1 MSESKAKRLLTS
13 SVVALSLAAP
23 MASALTPVT
32 SVLAED
38 ADATTKSTT
47 VDKLQEATEARDIA
61 HKDYVDATVDYKL
74 AKDVKESTESAK
86 EKADQALKDAEK
98 VTSDAEKIVVD
109 STKAIVDAQK
119 VVVDQTEV
127 IEKAENRI
135 ENIKNVKELA
145 TQKLEEAKAEKAD
158 ADKKIADANKVI
170 DAQKAIIETAKKAIE
185 VATASKNEP
194 TEDIKQFKKLLAAAQ
209 EDLKN
214 AIDASEKDKADGNVK
229 TFETAIKQAQAK
241 IDEADKII
249 EDAKKSISDSNKE
262 IDVQNKIVTD
272 QTKISN
278 TQANMISDQEKAIR
292 DNTDLIAEQ
301 NAKISD
307 AKSKISNAE
316 QIIKT
321 STEAKEKAESTIE
334 TNASVIASAKEAV
347 STTTKLANDANEVF
361 ESAKTRMEK
370 AEKTLQVS
378 QAAVDALRAESV
390 KDQVGGLTET
400 PKDNSETTETPTV
413 EEVKSGHVEFV
424 TESGSHVDTI
434 SFDIKKL
441 EELAKAGQE
450 MGVANTT
457 VKSILDSEVEK
468 YQGMVG
474 KSDSVIT
481 LTPGAYNVVEV
492 SSTFE
497 NGEYVIKAVVK
508 EVSKSDEETPKSDET
523 TTTTETPKS
532 DEPTTTEE
540 PKVDDTTKEEPKSDA
555 DVTTEVPTTTSGS
568 TTTTSGST
576 TTTSGSTTTTSGST
590 TTTSGSTTTTSGS
603 TTTTQQAE
611 QPKGQTSADGILTNI
626 LFTKATNGRVHIS
639 GTIDKTKLPECQKI
653 EGEYAKVVVTK
664 ADGTEIGNFTVGDD
678 YKFSGEL
685 SETPKDGDKLIVKYG
700 GKVYEVV
707 YTLDVDN
714 TTKSTTQ
721 SANGGSGSTTTG
733 SGSSTTNAKSSL
745 LPSTGQQNLIGMTI
759 AGLGMIMA
767 GAVALFMKFRKKST
781 EE

>member
-370 AEKTLQVS
+370 AEKTLHVS

-424 TESGSHVDTI
+424 TEFGSHVDTI

-555 DVTTEVPTTTSGS
+555 DVTTEVPTKDDE
-568 TTTTSGST
+568 TTTTVEEPT
-576 TTTSGSTTTTSGST
+576 TTVDSN
-590 TTTSGSTTTTSGS
+590 TSGSTTTTSGS

-626 LFTKATNGRVHIS
+626 VFSKSSSGKVAIS
-639 GTIDKTKLPECQKI
+639 GKIDKNKLESDQKL
-653 EGEYAKVVVTK
+653 EGEFATLKVSNSE
-664 ADGTEIGNFTVGDD
+664 GTEIGKYSIAND
-678 YKFSGEL
+678 YTFVGEL
-685 SETPKDGDKLIVKYG
+685 SSEPKEGDKLIINYG
-700 GKVYEVV
+700 GKTYEIE
-707 YTLDVDN
+707 YTLDS
-714 TTKSTTQ
+714 TKDLSGTQQ
-721 SANGGSGSTTTG
+721 SASNTTTG
-733 SGSSTTNAKSSL
+733 SSADTKTNVKASM
-745 LPSTGQQNLIGMTI
+745 LPSTGQRNPLGMTI
-759 AGLGMIMA
+759 AGLSLMIA
-767 GAVALFMKFRKKST
+767 GVVALFMKFRKKESA
-781 EE
+781 E

>member
-1 MSESKAKRLLTS
+1 MSESKTKRLVTTS
-13 SVVALSLAAP
+13 AI
-23 MASALTPVT
+23 ALTMAGPLLSAAVPVST
-32 SVLAED
+32 VLAED

-119 VVVDQTEV
+119 VVVEQTEV

-145 TQKLEEAKAEKAD
+145 TEKLEEAKAEKKVAD
-158 ADKKIADANKVI
+158 TKIVNANKVI
-170 DAQKAIIETAKKAIE
+170 AAQKQIIETANKAIE
-185 VATASKNEP
+185 VAEASKTEP
-194 TEDIKQFKKLLAAAQ
+194 TADIKQFQKLLVAAQ
-209 EDLKN
+209 EDL
-214 AIDASEKDKADGNVK
+214 ATATDAVAKDKADGNVK

-241 IDEADKII
+241 IDAANKIV
-249 EDAKKSISDSNKE
+249 EDSNKAIADANSE
-262 IDVQNKIVTD
+262 IKVQEKIVTD

-334 TNASVIASAKEAV
+334 TNASVIVSAKETV
-347 STTTKLANDANEVF
+347 STTTKLANEANEVF

-390 KDQVGGLTET
+390 KDQVGGSIET
-400 PKDNSETTETPTV
+400 PKDNSEITETPIV
-413 EEVKSGHVEFV
+413 EVKSGHVEFV

-474 KSDSVIT
+474 KSDSVIR

-497 NGEYVIKAVVK
+497 NGKYVIKAVVK

-523 TTTTETPKS
+523 
-532 DEPTTTEE
+532 
-540 PKVDDTTKEEPKSDA
+540 
-555 DVTTEVPTTTSGS
+555 
-568 TTTTSGST
+568 
-576 TTTSGSTTTTSGST
+576 
-590 TTTSGSTTTTSGS
+590 TTTTSGS

-626 LFTKATNGRVHIS
+626 VFSKSSSGKVAIS
-639 GTIDKTKLPECQKI
+639 GKIDKTKLESDQKL
-653 EGEYAKVVVTK
+653 EGEFATLRVSN
-664 ADGTEIGNFTVGDD
+664 AEGTEIGKYSIAND
-678 YKFSGEL
+678 YTFVGEL
-685 SETPKDGDKLIVKYG
+685 SSEPKEGDKLIINYG
-700 GKVYEVV
+700 GKTYEIK
-707 YTLDVDN
+707 YTLDS
-714 TTKSTTQ
+714 TKDLSGTQ
-721 SANGGSGSTTTG
+721 QSVSNTTTG
-733 SGSSTTNAKSSL
+733 SSANTKTNAKSSL

-759 AGLGMIMA
+759 AGISLMIA
-767 GAVALFMKFRKKST
+767 GAVALFMKFRKKGSS
-781 EE
+781 E

>member
-1 MSESKAKRLLTS
+1 MSESKTKRLVTTS
-13 SVVALSLAAP
+13 AI
-23 MASALTPVT
+23 ALTMAGPLLSAAVPVST
-32 SVLAED
+32 VLAED
-38 ADATTKSTT
+38 AVATTKSTT

-119 VVVDQTEV
+119 VVVEQTEV

-145 TQKLEEAKAEKAD
+145 TEKLEEAKAEKKVAD
-158 ADKKIADANKVI
+158 TKIVNANKVI
-170 DAQKAIIETAKKAIE
+170 AAQKQIIETANKAIE
-185 VATASKNEP
+185 VAEASKTEP
-194 TEDIKQFKKLLAAAQ
+194 TADIKQFQKLLTAAQ
-209 EDLKN
+209 EDL
-214 AIDASEKDKADGNVK
+214 ATATDAVAKDKADGNVK

-241 IDEADKII
+241 IDAANKIV
-249 EDAKKSISDSNKE
+249 EDSNKAIADANSE
-262 IDVQNKIVTD
+262 IKVQEKIVTD

-390 KDQVGGLTET
+390 KDQVGGSTET
-400 PKDNSETTETPTV
+400 PKDNSETTETPMV
-413 EEVKSGHVEFV
+413 NEVKSGHVEFV

-508 EVSKSDEETPKSDET
+508 EVSKSDEETPKSD
-523 TTTTETPKS
+523 
-532 DEPTTTEE
+532 
-540 PKVDDTTKEEPKSDA
+540 
-555 DVTTEVPTTTSGS
+555 GS

-590 TTTSGSTTTTSGS
+590 TTTSGSTTTTNGSTTTTNGSTTTTNGSTTTTNGS

-626 LFTKATNGRVHIS
+626 VFSKSSSGKVAIS
-639 GTIDKTKLPECQKI
+639 GKIDKTKLESDQKL
-653 EGEYAKVVVTK
+653 EGEFATLRVSN
-664 ADGTEIGNFTVGDD
+664 AEGTEIGKYSIAND
-678 YKFSGEL
+678 YTFVGEL
-685 SETPKDGDKLIVKYG
+685 SSEPKEGDKLIINYG
-700 GKVYEVV
+700 GKTYEIK
-707 YTLDVDN
+707 YTLDS
-714 TTKSTTQ
+714 TKDLSGTQ
-721 SANGGSGSTTTG
+721 QSVSNTTTG
-733 SGSSTTNAKSSL
+733 SSANTKTNVKASL
-745 LPSTGQQNLIGMTI
+745 LPSTGQRNLLGMTI
-759 AGLGMIMA
+759 AGLSLIIA
-767 GAVALFMKFRKKST
+767 GVVALFMKFRKKGSA
-781 EE
+781 E

>member
-1 MSESKAKRLLTS
+1 MSESKTKRLVTTSAIALT
-13 SVVALSLAAP
+13 
-23 MASALTPVT
+23 MASSLLSAAVPVST
-32 SVLAED
+32 VLAED

-98 VTSDAEKIVVD
+98 VTFDAEKIVVD

-119 VVVDQTEV
+119 VVVEQTEV

-145 TQKLEEAKAEKAD
+145 TEKLEEAKAEKKVAD
-158 ADKKIADANKVI
+158 TKIVNANKVI
-170 DAQKAIIETAKKAIE
+170 TAQKQIIETANKAIE
-185 VATASKNEP
+185 VAEASKTEP
-194 TEDIKQFKKLLAAAQ
+194 TADIKQFQKLLVAAQ
-209 EDLKN
+209 EDL
-214 AIDASEKDKADGNVK
+214 ATATDAVAKDKADGNVK

-241 IDEADKII
+241 IDAANKIV
-249 EDAKKSISDSNKE
+249 EDSNKAIADANSE

-390 KDQVGGLTET
+390 KDQVGGSIET
-400 PKDNSETTETPTV
+400 PKDNSEITETPIV
-413 EEVKSGHVEFV
+413 EVKSGHVEFV

-474 KSDSVIT
+474 KSDSVIR

-497 NGEYVIKAVVK
+497 NGKYVIKAVVK

-523 TTTTETPKS
+523 
-532 DEPTTTEE
+532 
-540 PKVDDTTKEEPKSDA
+540 
-555 DVTTEVPTTTSGS
+555 
-568 TTTTSGST
+568 
-576 TTTSGSTTTTSGST
+576 
-590 TTTSGSTTTTSGS
+590 TTTTSGS

-626 LFTKATNGRVHIS
+626 VFSKSSSGKVAIS
-639 GTIDKTKLPECQKI
+639 GKIDKTKLESDQKL
-653 EGEYAKVVVTK
+653 EGEFATLRVSN
-664 ADGTEIGNFTVGDD
+664 AEGTEIGKYSIAND
-678 YKFSGEL
+678 YTFVGEL
-685 SETPKDGDKLIVKYG
+685 SSEPKEGDKLIINYG
-700 GKVYEVV
+700 GKTYEIK
-707 YTLDVDN
+707 YTLDS
-714 TTKSTTQ
+714 TKDLSGTQ
-721 SANGGSGSTTTG
+721 QSVSNTTTG
-733 SGSSTTNAKSSL
+733 SSANTKTNAKSSL

-759 AGLGMIMA
+759 AGISLMIA
-767 GAVALFMKFRKKST
+767 GAVALFMKFRKKGSS
-781 EE
+781 E

>member
-1 MSESKAKRLLTS
+1 MSESKTKRLVTTSAIALT
-13 SVVALSLAAP
+13 
-23 MASALTPVT
+23 MASSLLSAAVPVST
-32 SVLAED
+32 VLAED

-98 VTSDAEKIVVD
+98 VTFDAEKIVVD

-119 VVVDQTEV
+119 VVVEQTEV

-145 TQKLEEAKAEKAD
+145 TEKLEEAKAEKKVAD
-158 ADKKIADANKVI
+158 TKIVNANKVI
-170 DAQKAIIETAKKAIE
+170 AAQKQIIETANKAIE
-185 VATASKNEP
+185 VAEASKTEP
-194 TEDIKQFKKLLAAAQ
+194 TADIKQFQKLLVAAQ
-209 EDLKN
+209 EDL
-214 AIDASEKDKADGNVK
+214 ATATDAVAKDKADGNVK

-241 IDEADKII
+241 IDAANKIV
-249 EDAKKSISDSNKE
+249 EDSNKAIADANSE

-334 TNASVIASAKEAV
+334 TNASVIVSAKETV
-347 STTTKLANDANEVF
+347 STTTKLANEANEVF

-390 KDQVGGLTET
+390 KDQVGGSIET
-400 PKDNSETTETPTV
+400 PKDNSEITETPIV
-413 EEVKSGHVEFV
+413 EVKSGHVEFV

-474 KSDSVIT
+474 KSDSVIR

-497 NGEYVIKAVVK
+497 NGKYVIKAVVK

-523 TTTTETPKS
+523 
-532 DEPTTTEE
+532 
-540 PKVDDTTKEEPKSDA
+540 
-555 DVTTEVPTTTSGS
+555 
-568 TTTTSGST
+568 T

-626 LFTKATNGRVHIS
+626 VFSKSSSGKVAIS
-639 GTIDKTKLPECQKI
+639 GKIDKTKLESDQKL
-653 EGEYAKVVVTK
+653 EGEFATLRVSN
-664 ADGTEIGNFTVGDD
+664 AEGTEIGKYSIAND
-678 YKFSGEL
+678 YTFVGEL
-685 SETPKDGDKLIVKYG
+685 SSEPKEGDKLIINYG
-700 GKVYEVV
+700 GKTYEIK
-707 YTLDVDN
+707 YTLDS
-714 TTKSTTQ
+714 TKDLSGTQ
-721 SANGGSGSTTTG
+721 QSVSNTTTG
-733 SGSSTTNAKSSL
+733 SSANTKTNAKSSL

-759 AGLGMIMA
+759 AGISLMIA
-767 GAVALFMKFRKKST
+767 GAVALFMKFRKKGSS
-781 EE
+781 E

>member
-1 MSESKAKRLLTS
+1 MSESKTKRLVTTSAIALT
-13 SVVALSLAAP
+13 
-23 MASALTPVT
+23 MASSLLSAAVPVST
-32 SVLAED
+32 VLAED

-98 VTSDAEKIVVD
+98 VTFDAEKIVVD

-119 VVVDQTEV
+119 VVVEQTEV

-145 TQKLEEAKAEKAD
+145 TEKLEEAKAEKKVAD
-158 ADKKIADANKVI
+158 TKIVNANKVI
-170 DAQKAIIETAKKAIE
+170 TAQKQIIETANKAIE
-185 VATASKNEP
+185 VAEASKTEP
-194 TEDIKQFKKLLAAAQ
+194 TADIKQFQKLLVAAQ
-209 EDLKN
+209 EDL
-214 AIDASEKDKADGNVK
+214 ATATDAVAKDKADGNVK

-241 IDEADKII
+241 IDAANKIV
-249 EDAKKSISDSNKE
+249 EDSNKAIADANSE

-390 KDQVGGLTET
+390 KDQVGGSIET
-400 PKDNSETTETPTV
+400 PKDNSEITETPIV
-413 EEVKSGHVEFV
+413 EVKSGHVEFV

-474 KSDSVIT
+474 KSDSVIR

-497 NGEYVIKAVVK
+497 NGKYVIKAVVK

-523 TTTTETPKS
+523 T
-532 DEPTTTEE
+532 PTTNGST
-540 PKVDDTTKEEPKSDA
+540 
-555 DVTTEVPTTTSGS
+555 PTTNGSTPTTNGSTPTTNGS

-590 TTTSGSTTTTSGS
+590 TTTSGSTTTTNGSTTTTSGS

-626 LFTKATNGRVHIS
+626 VFSKSSSGKVAIS
-639 GTIDKTKLPECQKI
+639 GKIDKTKLESDQKL
-653 EGEYAKVVVTK
+653 EGEFATLRVSN
-664 ADGTEIGNFTVGDD
+664 AEGTEIGKYSIAND
-678 YKFSGEL
+678 YTFVGEL
-685 SETPKDGDKLIVKYG
+685 SSEPKEGDKLIINYG
-700 GKVYEVV
+700 GKTYEIK
-707 YTLDVDN
+707 YTLDS
-714 TTKSTTQ
+714 TKDLSGTQ
-721 SANGGSGSTTTG
+721 QSVSNTTTG
-733 SGSSTTNAKSSL
+733 SSANTKTNAKSSL

-759 AGLGMIMA
+759 AGISLMIA
-767 GAVALFMKFRKKST
+767 GAVALFMKFRKKGSS
-781 EE
+781 E

>member
-1 MSESKAKRLLTS
+1 MSESKTKRLVTTSAIALT
-13 SVVALSLAAP
+13 
-23 MASALTPVT
+23 MASSLLSAAVPVST
-32 SVLAED
+32 VLAED

-98 VTSDAEKIVVD
+98 VTFDAEKIVVD

-119 VVVDQTEV
+119 VVVEQTEV

-145 TQKLEEAKAEKAD
+145 TEKLEEAKAEKKVAD
-158 ADKKIADANKVI
+158 TKIVNANKVI
-170 DAQKAIIETAKKAIE
+170 AAQKQIIETANKAIE
-185 VATASKNEP
+185 VAEASKTEP
-194 TEDIKQFKKLLAAAQ
+194 TADIKQFQKLLVAAQ
-209 EDLKN
+209 EDL
-214 AIDASEKDKADGNVK
+214 ATATDAVAKDKADGNVK

-241 IDEADKII
+241 IDAANKIV
-249 EDAKKSISDSNKE
+249 EDSNKAIADANSE

-334 TNASVIASAKEAV
+334 TNASVIVSAKETV

-390 KDQVGGLTET
+390 KDQVGGSIET
-400 PKDNSETTETPTV
+400 PKDNSEITETPIV
-413 EEVKSGHVEFV
+413 EVKSGHVEFV

-474 KSDSVIT
+474 KSDSVIR

-497 NGEYVIKAVVK
+497 NGKYVIKAVVK
-508 EVSKSDEETPKSDET
+508 EVSKSDEETPKSDKT
-523 TTTTETPKS
+523 T
-532 DEPTTTEE
+532 PTTNGST
-540 PKVDDTTKEEPKSDA
+540 
-555 DVTTEVPTTTSGS
+555 PTTN
-568 TTTTSGST
+568 
-576 TTTSGSTTTTSGST
+576 
-590 TTTSGSTTTTSGS
+590 GSTTTTSGS

-626 LFTKATNGRVHIS
+626 VFSKSSSGKVAIS
-639 GTIDKTKLPECQKI
+639 GKIDKTKLESDQKL
-653 EGEYAKVVVTK
+653 EGEFATLRVSN
-664 ADGTEIGNFTVGDD
+664 AEGTEIGKYSIAND
-678 YKFSGEL
+678 YTFVGEL
-685 SETPKDGDKLIVKYG
+685 SSEPKEGDKLIINYG
-700 GKVYEVV
+700 GKTYEIK
-707 YTLDVDN
+707 YTLDS
-714 TTKSTTQ
+714 TKDLSGTQ
-721 SANGGSGSTTTG
+721 QSVSNTTTG
-733 SGSSTTNAKSSL
+733 SSANTKTNAKSSL

-759 AGLGMIMA
+759 AGISLMIA
-767 GAVALFMKFRKKST
+767 GAVALFMKFRKKGSS
-781 EE
+781 E

>member
-1 MSESKAKRLLTS
+1 MSESKTKRLVTTSAIALT
-13 SVVALSLAAP
+13 
-23 MASALTPVT
+23 MASSLLSAAVPVST
-32 SVLAED
+32 VLAED

-98 VTSDAEKIVVD
+98 VTFDAEKIVVD

-119 VVVDQTEV
+119 VVVEQTEV

-145 TQKLEEAKAEKAD
+145 TEKLEEAKAEKKVAD
-158 ADKKIADANKVI
+158 TKIVNANKVI
-170 DAQKAIIETAKKAIE
+170 TAQKQIIETANKAIE
-185 VATASKNEP
+185 VAEASKTEP
-194 TEDIKQFKKLLAAAQ
+194 TADIKQFQKLLVAAQ
-209 EDLKN
+209 EDL
-214 AIDASEKDKADGNVK
+214 ATATDAVAKDKADGNVK

-241 IDEADKII
+241 IDAANKIV
-249 EDAKKSISDSNKE
+249 EDSNKAIADANSE

-334 TNASVIASAKEAV
+334 TNASVIVSAKETV
-347 STTTKLANDANEVF
+347 STTTKLANEANEVF

-390 KDQVGGLTET
+390 KDQVGGSIET
-400 PKDNSETTETPTV
+400 PKDNSEITETPIV
-413 EEVKSGHVEFV
+413 EVKSGHVEFV

-474 KSDSVIT
+474 KSDSVIR

-497 NGEYVIKAVVK
+497 NGKYVIKAVVK

-523 TTTTETPKS
+523 
-532 DEPTTTEE
+532 
-540 PKVDDTTKEEPKSDA
+540 
-555 DVTTEVPTTTSGS
+555 
-568 TTTTSGST
+568 
-576 TTTSGSTTTTSGST
+576 
-590 TTTSGSTTTTSGS
+590 TTTTSGS

-626 LFTKATNGRVHIS
+626 VFSKSSSGKVAIS
-639 GTIDKTKLPECQKI
+639 GKIDKTKLESDQKL
-653 EGEYAKVVVTK
+653 EGEFATLRVSN
-664 ADGTEIGNFTVGDD
+664 AEGTEIGKYSIAND
-678 YKFSGEL
+678 YTFVGEL
-685 SETPKDGDKLIVKYG
+685 SSEPKEGDKLIINYG
-700 GKVYEVV
+700 GKTYEIK
-707 YTLDVDN
+707 YTLDS
-714 TTKSTTQ
+714 TKDLSGTQ
-721 SANGGSGSTTTG
+721 QSVSNTTTG
-733 SGSSTTNAKSSL
+733 SSANTKTNAKSSL

-759 AGLGMIMA
+759 AGISLMIA
-767 GAVALFMKFRKKST
+767 GAVALFMKFRKKGSS
-781 EE
+781 E

>member
-1 MSESKAKRLLTS
+1 MSESKTKRLVATSAIALT
-13 SVVALSLAAP
+13 
-23 MASALTPVT
+23 MASPLLSAAVPVST
-32 SVLAED
+32 VLAED
-38 ADATTKSTT
+38 AVATTKSTT

-119 VVVDQTEV
+119 VVVEQTEV

-135 ENIKNVKELA
+135 ENIENVNELA
-145 TQKLEEAKAEKAD
+145 TKKLEIAKKEKAD
-158 ADKKIADANKVI
+158 ADKKISDANKVI
-170 DAQKAIIETAKKAIE
+170 EAQKAIIETAKKAIE

-214 AIDASEKDKADGNVK
+214 AIDESEKDKADGNVK

-307 AKSKISNAE
+307 AQSKISNAE

-334 TNASVIASAKEAV
+334 TNASVIASAKETV
-347 STTTKLANDANEVF
+347 STTTKLANEANEVF

-390 KDQVGGLTET
+390 KDQVGGSIET
-400 PKDNSETTETPTV
+400 PKDNSEITETPIV
-413 EEVKSGHVEFV
+413 EVKSGHVEFV

-508 EVSKSDEETPKSDET
+508 EVSRSDET
-523 TTTTETPKS
+523 TTTVE
-532 DEPTTTEE
+532 EPTTT
-540 PKVDDTTKEEPKSDA
+540 VD
-555 DVTTEVPTTTSGS
+555 GN
-568 TTTTSGST
+568 
-576 TTTSGSTTTTSGST
+576 TSGST

-626 LFTKATNGRVHIS
+626 LFTKATNERIHIS
-639 GTIDKTKLPECQKI
+639 GTIDKAKLSDGQKI

-685 SETPKDGDKLIVKYG
+685 SEAPKDGDKLIVKYG
-700 GKVYEVV
+700 GKIYEVV

-721 SANGGSGSTTTG
+721 SANDSYSSGSTTTG
-733 SGSSTTNAKSSL
+733 SGSTTKNINAKSSL

-759 AGLGMIMA
+759 AGLGMIVA

>member
-1 MSESKAKRLLTS
+1 MSESKTKRLVTTSAIALT
-13 SVVALSLAAP
+13 
-23 MASALTPVT
+23 MASSLLSAAVPVST
-32 SVLAED
+32 VLAED

-98 VTSDAEKIVVD
+98 VTFDAEKIVVD

-119 VVVDQTEV
+119 VVVEQTEV

-145 TQKLEEAKAEKAD
+145 TEKLEEAKAEKKVAD
-158 ADKKIADANKVI
+158 TKIVNANKVI
-170 DAQKAIIETAKKAIE
+170 TAQKQIIETANKAIE
-185 VATASKNEP
+185 VAEASKTEP
-194 TEDIKQFKKLLAAAQ
+194 TADIKQFQKLLVAAQ
-209 EDLKN
+209 EDL
-214 AIDASEKDKADGNVK
+214 ATATDAVAKDKADGNVK

-241 IDEADKII
+241 IDAANKIV
-249 EDAKKSISDSNKE
+249 EDSNKAIADANSE

-390 KDQVGGLTET
+390 KDQVGGSIET
-400 PKDNSETTETPTV
+400 PKDNSEITETPIV
-413 EEVKSGHVEFV
+413 EVKSGHVEFV

-474 KSDSVIT
+474 KSDSVIR

-497 NGEYVIKAVVK
+497 NGKYVIKAVVK

-523 TTTTETPKS
+523 
-532 DEPTTTEE
+532 
-540 PKVDDTTKEEPKSDA
+540 
-555 DVTTEVPTTTSGS
+555 
-568 TTTTSGST
+568 T

-626 LFTKATNGRVHIS
+626 VFSKSSSGKVAIS
-639 GTIDKTKLPECQKI
+639 GKIDKTKLESDQKL
-653 EGEYAKVVVTK
+653 EGEFATLRVSN
-664 ADGTEIGNFTVGDD
+664 AEGTEIGKYSIAND
-678 YKFSGEL
+678 YTFVGEL
-685 SETPKDGDKLIVKYG
+685 SSEPKEGDKLIINYG
-700 GKVYEVV
+700 GKTYEIK
-707 YTLDVDN
+707 YTLDS
-714 TTKSTTQ
+714 TKDLSGTQ
-721 SANGGSGSTTTG
+721 QSVSNTTTG
-733 SGSSTTNAKSSL
+733 SSANTKTNAKSSL

-759 AGLGMIMA
+759 AGISLMIA
-767 GAVALFMKFRKKST
+767 GAVALFMKFRKKGSS
-781 EE
+781 E

>member
-1 MSESKAKRLLTS
+1 MSESKTKRLVTTSAIALT
-13 SVVALSLAAP
+13 
-23 MASALTPVT
+23 MASSLLSAAVPVST
-32 SVLAED
+32 VLAED

-98 VTSDAEKIVVD
+98 VTFDAEKIVVD

-119 VVVDQTEV
+119 VVVEQTEV

-145 TQKLEEAKAEKAD
+145 TEKLEEAKAEKKVAD
-158 ADKKIADANKVI
+158 TKIVNANKVI
-170 DAQKAIIETAKKAIE
+170 TAQKQIIETANKAIE
-185 VATASKNEP
+185 VAEASKTEP
-194 TEDIKQFKKLLAAAQ
+194 TADIKQFQKLLVAAQ
-209 EDLKN
+209 EDL
-214 AIDASEKDKADGNVK
+214 ATATDAVAKDKADGNVK

-241 IDEADKII
+241 IDAANKIV
-249 EDAKKSISDSNKE
+249 EDSNKAIADANSE

-334 TNASVIASAKEAV
+334 TNASVIVSAKETV
-347 STTTKLANDANEVF
+347 STTTKLANEANEVF

-390 KDQVGGLTET
+390 KDQVGGSIET
-400 PKDNSETTETPTV
+400 PKDNSEITETPIV
-413 EEVKSGHVEFV
+413 EVKSGHVEFV

-508 EVSKSDEETPKSDET
+508 EVSKSDEETPKSDKT
-523 TTTTETPKS
+523 T
-532 DEPTTTEE
+532 PTTNGST
-540 PKVDDTTKEEPKSDA
+540 
-555 DVTTEVPTTTSGS
+555 PTTN
-568 TTTTSGST
+568 
-576 TTTSGSTTTTSGST
+576 
-590 TTTSGSTTTTSGS
+590 GSTTTTSGS

-626 LFTKATNGRVHIS
+626 VFSKSSSGKVAIS
-639 GTIDKTKLPECQKI
+639 GKIDKTKLESDQKL
-653 EGEYAKVVVTK
+653 EGEFATLRVSN
-664 ADGTEIGNFTVGDD
+664 AEGTEIGKYSIAND
-678 YKFSGEL
+678 YTFVGEL
-685 SETPKDGDKLIVKYG
+685 SSEPKEGDKLIINYG
-700 GKVYEVV
+700 GKTYEIK
-707 YTLDVDN
+707 YTLDS
-714 TTKSTTQ
+714 TKDLSGTQ
-721 SANGGSGSTTTG
+721 QSVSNTTTG
-733 SGSSTTNAKSSL
+733 SSANTKTNAKSSL

-759 AGLGMIMA
+759 AGISLMIA
-767 GAVALFMKFRKKST
+767 GAVALFMKFRKKGSS
-781 EE
+781 E

>member
-1 MSESKAKRLLTS
+1 MSESKTKRLVTTSAIALT
-13 SVVALSLAAP
+13 
-23 MASALTPVT
+23 MASSLLSAAVPVST
-32 SVLAED
+32 VLAED

-98 VTSDAEKIVVD
+98 VTFDAEKIVVD

-119 VVVDQTEV
+119 VVVEQTEV

-145 TQKLEEAKAEKAD
+145 TEKLEEAKAEKKVAD
-158 ADKKIADANKVI
+158 TKIVNANKVI
-170 DAQKAIIETAKKAIE
+170 AAQKQIIETANKAIE
-185 VATASKNEP
+185 VAEASKTEP
-194 TEDIKQFKKLLAAAQ
+194 TADIKQFQKLLVAAQ
-209 EDLKN
+209 EDL
-214 AIDASEKDKADGNVK
+214 ATATDAVAKDKADGNVK

-241 IDEADKII
+241 IDAANKIV
-249 EDAKKSISDSNKE
+249 EDSNKAIADANSE

-334 TNASVIASAKEAV
+334 TNASVIVSAKETV
-347 STTTKLANDANEVF
+347 STTTKLANEANEVF

-390 KDQVGGLTET
+390 KDQVGGSIET
-400 PKDNSETTETPTV
+400 PKDNSEITETPIV
-413 EEVKSGHVEFV
+413 EVKSGHVEFV

-474 KSDSVIT
+474 KSDSVIR

-497 NGEYVIKAVVK
+497 NGKYVIKAVVK
-508 EVSKSDEETPKSDET
+508 EVSKSDKETPKSDET
-523 TTTTETPKS
+523 T
-532 DEPTTTEE
+532 PTTNGST
-540 PKVDDTTKEEPKSDA
+540 
-555 DVTTEVPTTTSGS
+555 PTTNGS
-568 TTTTSGST
+568 TTTTNGST
-576 TTTSGSTTTTSGST
+576 TTTNGST

-626 LFTKATNGRVHIS
+626 VFSKSSSGKVAIS
-639 GTIDKTKLPECQKI
+639 GKIDKTKLESDQKL
-653 EGEYAKVVVTK
+653 EGEFATLRVSN
-664 ADGTEIGNFTVGDD
+664 AEGTEIGKYSIAND
-678 YKFSGEL
+678 YTFVGEL
-685 SETPKDGDKLIVKYG
+685 SSEPKEGDKLIINYG
-700 GKVYEVV
+700 GKTYEIK
-707 YTLDVDN
+707 YTLDS
-714 TTKSTTQ
+714 TKDLSGTQ
-721 SANGGSGSTTTG
+721 QSVSNTTTG
-733 SGSSTTNAKSSL
+733 SSANTKTNAKSSL

-759 AGLGMIMA
+759 AGISLMIA
-767 GAVALFMKFRKKST
+767 GAVALFMKFRKKGSS
-781 EE
+781 E

>member
-1 MSESKAKRLLTS
+1 MSESKTKRLVTTSAIALT
-13 SVVALSLAAP
+13 
-23 MASALTPVT
+23 MASSLLSAAVPVST
-32 SVLAED
+32 VLAED

-98 VTSDAEKIVVD
+98 VTFDAEKIVVD

-119 VVVDQTEV
+119 VVVEQTEV

-145 TQKLEEAKAEKAD
+145 TEKLEEAKAEKKVAD
-158 ADKKIADANKVI
+158 TKIVNANKVI
-170 DAQKAIIETAKKAIE
+170 TAQKQIIETANKAIE
-185 VATASKNEP
+185 VAEASKTEP
-194 TEDIKQFKKLLAAAQ
+194 TADIKQFQKLLVAAQ
-209 EDLKN
+209 EDL
-214 AIDASEKDKADGNVK
+214 ATATDAVAKDKADGNVK

-241 IDEADKII
+241 IDAANKIV
-249 EDAKKSISDSNKE
+249 EDSNKAIADANSE

-390 KDQVGGLTET
+390 KDQVGGSIET
-400 PKDNSETTETPTV
+400 PKDNSEITETPIV
-413 EEVKSGHVEFV
+413 EVKSGHVEFV

-474 KSDSVIT
+474 KSDSVIR

-523 TTTTETPKS
+523 
-532 DEPTTTEE
+532 
-540 PKVDDTTKEEPKSDA
+540 
-555 DVTTEVPTTTSGS
+555 
-568 TTTTSGST
+568 T

-626 LFTKATNGRVHIS
+626 VFSKSSSGKVAIS
-639 GTIDKTKLPECQKI
+639 GKIDKTKLESDQKL
-653 EGEYAKVVVTK
+653 EGEFATLRVSN
-664 ADGTEIGNFTVGDD
+664 AEGTEIGKYSIAND
-678 YKFSGEL
+678 YTFVGEL
-685 SETPKDGDKLIVKYG
+685 SSEPKEGDKLIINYG
-700 GKVYEVV
+700 GKTYEIK
-707 YTLDVDN
+707 YTLDS
-714 TTKSTTQ
+714 TKDLSGTQ
-721 SANGGSGSTTTG
+721 QSVSNTTTG
-733 SGSSTTNAKSSL
+733 SSANTKTNAKSSL

-759 AGLGMIMA
+759 AGISLMIA
-767 GAVALFMKFRKKST
+767 GAVALFMKFRKKGSS
-781 EE
+781 E

>member
-1 MSESKAKRLLTS
+1 MSESKTKRLVTTSAIALT
-13 SVVALSLAAP
+13 
-23 MASALTPVT
+23 MASSLLSAAVPVST
-32 SVLAED
+32 VLAED

-135 ENIKNVKELA
+135 ENIKNVNELG
-145 TQKLEEAKAEKAD
+145 TKKLEIAKKAKAD
-158 ADKKIADANKVI
+158 ADKNISDANKVI
-170 DAQKAIIETAKKAIE
+170 EAQKAIIETAKKAIE

-214 AIDASEKDKADGNVK
+214 AIDESEKDKADGNVK

-390 KDQVGGLTET
+390 KDQVGGSIET
-400 PKDNSETTETPTV
+400 PKDNSEITETPMV
-413 EEVKSGHVEFV
+413 EVKSGHVEFV

-481 LTPGAYNVVEV
+481 LTPGAYNVVKV

-508 EVSKSDEETPKSDET
+508 EVSRSDEETPKSDET
-523 TTTTETPKS
+523 TTTN
-532 DEPTTTEE
+532 
-540 PKVDDTTKEEPKSDA
+540 
-555 DVTTEVPTTTSGS
+555 GS

-590 TTTSGSTTTTSGS
+590 TTTNGSTTTTNGSTTTTSGS

-626 LFTKATNGRVHIS
+626 LFTKATNERIHIS
-639 GTIDKTKLPECQKI
+639 GTIDKAKLSDGQKI

-685 SETPKDGDKLIVKYG
+685 SEAPKDGDKLIVKYG
-700 GKVYEVV
+700 GKIYEVV

-721 SANGGSGSTTTG
+721 SANNSYSSGSTTTG
-733 SGSSTTNAKSSL
+733 SGSTTKNINAKSSL

-759 AGLGMIMA
+759 AGLGMIVA

>member
-321 STEAKEKAESTIE
+321 STEAKEKAESTVE

-390 KDQVGGLTET
+390 KDQVGGSIET

-540 PKVDDTTKEEPKSDA
+540 PKDDETTTTVEE
-555 DVTTEVPTTTSGS
+555 PTTTVDSN
-568 TTTTSGST
+568 
-576 TTTSGSTTTTSGST
+576 TSGSTTTTSGST

-626 LFTKATNGRVHIS
+626 VFSKSSSGKVAIS
-639 GTIDKTKLPECQKI
+639 GKIDKTKLESDQKL
-653 EGEYAKVVVTK
+653 EGEFATLRVSN
-664 ADGTEIGNFTVGDD
+664 AEGTEIGKYSIAND
-678 YKFSGEL
+678 YTFVGEL
-685 SETPKDGDKLIVKYG
+685 SSEPKEGDKLIINYG
-700 GKVYEVV
+700 GKTYEIE
-707 YTLDVDN
+707 YTLDS
-714 TTKSTTQ
+714 TKDLSGTQ
-721 SANGGSGSTTTG
+721 QSVSNTTTG
-733 SGSSTTNAKSSL
+733 SSADTKTNVKASL
-745 LPSTGQQNLIGMTI
+745 LPSTGQRNLLGMTI
-759 AGLGMIMA
+759 AGLSLMIA
-767 GAVALFMKFRKKST
+767 GVVALFMKFRKKGSA
-781 EE
+781 E

>member
-1 MSESKAKRLLTS
+1 MSESKTKRLVTTSAIALT
-13 SVVALSLAAP
+13 
-23 MASALTPVT
+23 MASSLLSAAVPVST
-32 SVLAED
+32 VLAED

-135 ENIKNVKELA
+135 ENIKNVNELG
-145 TQKLEEAKAEKAD
+145 TKKLEIAKKAKAD
-158 ADKKIADANKVI
+158 ADKNISDANKVI
-170 DAQKAIIETAKKAIE
+170 EAQKAIIETAKKAIE

-214 AIDASEKDKADGNVK
+214 AIDESEKDKADGNVK

-390 KDQVGGLTET
+390 KDQVGGSIET
-400 PKDNSETTETPTV
+400 PKDNSEITETPMV
-413 EEVKSGHVEFV
+413 EVKSGHVEFV

-481 LTPGAYNVVEV
+481 LTPGAYNVVKV

-508 EVSKSDEETPKSDET
+508 EVSRSDEETPKSDKT
-523 TTTTETPKS
+523 TTTN
-532 DEPTTTEE
+532 
-540 PKVDDTTKEEPKSDA
+540 
-555 DVTTEVPTTTSGS
+555 
-568 TTTTSGST
+568 
-576 TTTSGSTTTTSGST
+576 GSTTTTSGST

-626 LFTKATNGRVHIS
+626 VFSKSSSGKVAIS
-639 GTIDKTKLPECQKI
+639 GKVDKTKLESDQKL
-653 EGEYAKVVVTK
+653 EGEFATLRVSN
-664 ADGTEIGNFTVGDD
+664 AEGTEIGKYSIAND
-678 YKFSGEL
+678 YTFVGEL
-685 SETPKDGDKLIVKYG
+685 SSEPKEGDKLIINYG
-700 GKVYEVV
+700 GKTYEIK
-707 YTLDVDN
+707 YTLDS
-714 TTKSTTQ
+714 TKDLSGTQ
-721 SANGGSGSTTTG
+721 QSVSNTTTG
-733 SGSSTTNAKSSL
+733 SSANTKTNVKASL
-745 LPSTGQQNLIGMTI
+745 LPSTGQRNLLGMTI
-759 AGLGMIMA
+759 AGLSLMIA
-767 GAVALFMKFRKKST
+767 GVVALFMKFRKKESA
-781 EE
+781 E

>member
-1 MSESKAKRLLTS
+1 MSESKTKRLVTTSAIALT
-13 SVVALSLAAP
+13 
-23 MASALTPVT
+23 MASSLLSAAVPVST
-32 SVLAED
+32 VLAED

-98 VTSDAEKIVVD
+98 VTFDAEKIVVD

-145 TQKLEEAKAEKAD
+145 TEKLEEAKAEKKVAD
-158 ADKKIADANKVI
+158 TKIVNANKVI
-170 DAQKAIIETAKKAIE
+170 TAQKQIIETANKAIE
-185 VATASKNEP
+185 VAEASKTEP
-194 TEDIKQFKKLLAAAQ
+194 TADIKQFQKLLVAAQ
-209 EDLKN
+209 EDL
-214 AIDASEKDKADGNVK
+214 ATATDAVAKDKADGNVK

-241 IDEADKII
+241 IDAANKIV
-249 EDAKKSISDSNKE
+249 EDSNKAIADANSE

-390 KDQVGGLTET
+390 KDQVGGSIET
-400 PKDNSETTETPTV
+400 PKDNSEITETPIV
-413 EEVKSGHVEFV
+413 EVKSGHVEFV

-474 KSDSVIT
+474 KSDSVIR

-497 NGEYVIKAVVK
+497 NGKYVIKAVVK

-523 TTTTETPKS
+523 TTTTNGST
-532 DEPTTTEE
+532 PTTN
-540 PKVDDTTKEEPKSDA
+540 
-555 DVTTEVPTTTSGS
+555 
-568 TTTTSGST
+568 
-576 TTTSGSTTTTSGST
+576 
-590 TTTSGSTTTTSGS
+590 GSTTTTSGS

-626 LFTKATNGRVHIS
+626 VFSKSSSGKVAIS
-639 GTIDKTKLPECQKI
+639 GKIDKTKLESDQKL
-653 EGEYAKVVVTK
+653 EGEFATLRVSN
-664 ADGTEIGNFTVGDD
+664 AEGTEIGKYSIAND
-678 YKFSGEL
+678 YTFVGEL
-685 SETPKDGDKLIVKYG
+685 SSEPKEGDKLIINYG
-700 GKVYEVV
+700 GKTYEIK
-707 YTLDVDN
+707 YTLDS
-714 TTKSTTQ
+714 TKDLSGTQ
-721 SANGGSGSTTTG
+721 QSVSNTTTG
-733 SGSSTTNAKSSL
+733 SSANTKTNAKSSL

-759 AGLGMIMA
+759 AGISLMIA
-767 GAVALFMKFRKKST
+767 GAVALFMKFRKKGSS
-781 EE
+781 E

>member
-1 MSESKAKRLLTS
+1 MSESKTKRLVTTSAIALT
-13 SVVALSLAAP
+13 
-23 MASALTPVT
+23 MASSLLSAAVPVST
-32 SVLAED
+32 VLAED

-135 ENIKNVKELA
+135 ENIKNVNELG
-145 TQKLEEAKAEKAD
+145 TKKLEIAKKAKAD
-158 ADKKIADANKVI
+158 ADKNISDANKVI
-170 DAQKAIIETAKKAIE
+170 EAQKAIIETAKKAIE

-214 AIDASEKDKADGNVK
+214 AIDESEKDKADGNVK

-390 KDQVGGLTET
+390 KDQVGGSIET
-400 PKDNSETTETPTV
+400 PKDNSEITETPMV
-413 EEVKSGHVEFV
+413 EVKSGHVEFV

-508 EVSKSDEETPKSDET
+508 EVSRSDEETPKSDET
-523 TTTTETPKS
+523 TTTN
-532 DEPTTTEE
+532 
-540 PKVDDTTKEEPKSDA
+540 
-555 DVTTEVPTTTSGS
+555 
-568 TTTTSGST
+568 GST

-626 LFTKATNGRVHIS
+626 LFTKATNERIHIS
-639 GTIDKTKLPECQKI
+639 GTIDKAKLSEGQKI

-685 SETPKDGDKLIVKYG
+685 SEAPKDGDKLIVKYG
-700 GKVYEVV
+700 GKIYEVV

-721 SANGGSGSTTTG
+721 SANNSYSSGSTTTG
-733 SGSSTTNAKSSL
+733 SGSTTKNINAKSSL

-759 AGLGMIMA
+759 AGLGMIVA

>member
-1 MSESKAKRLLTS
+1 MSESKTKRLVTTSAIALT
-13 SVVALSLAAP
+13 
-23 MASALTPVT
+23 MASSLLSAAVPVST
-32 SVLAED
+32 VLAED

-119 VVVDQTEV
+119 VVVEQTDV

-145 TQKLEEAKAEKAD
+145 TEKLEEAKAEKKVAD
-158 ADKKIADANKVI
+158 TKIVNANKVI
-170 DAQKAIIETAKKAIE
+170 TAQKQIIETANKAIE
-185 VATASKNEP
+185 VAEASKTEP
-194 TEDIKQFKKLLAAAQ
+194 TADIKQFQKLLVAAQ
-209 EDLKN
+209 EDL
-214 AIDASEKDKADGNVK
+214 ATATDAVAKDKADGNVK

-241 IDEADKII
+241 IDAANKIV
-249 EDAKKSISDSNKE
+249 EDSNKAIADANSE

-390 KDQVGGLTET
+390 KDQVGGSIET
-400 PKDNSETTETPTV
+400 PKDNSEITETPIV
-413 EEVKSGHVEFV
+413 EVKSGHVEFV

-474 KSDSVIT
+474 KSDSVIR

-497 NGEYVIKAVVK
+497 NGKYVIKAVVK
-508 EVSKSDEETPKSDET
+508 EVSKSDEETPKSE
-523 TTTTETPKS
+523 K
-532 DEPTTTEE
+532 PTTT
-540 PKVDDTTKEEPKSDA
+540 VD
-555 DVTTEVPTTTSGS
+555 GN
-568 TTTTSGST
+568 TSGST

-626 LFTKATNGRVHIS
+626 VFSKSSSGKVAIS
-639 GTIDKTKLPECQKI
+639 GKIDKTKLESDQKL
-653 EGEYAKVVVTK
+653 EGEFATLRVSN
-664 ADGTEIGNFTVGDD
+664 AEGTEIGKYSIAND
-678 YKFSGEL
+678 YTFVGEL
-685 SETPKDGDKLIVKYG
+685 SSEPKEGDKLIINYG
-700 GKVYEVV
+700 GKTYEIK
-707 YTLDVDN
+707 YTLDS
-714 TTKSTTQ
+714 TKDLSGTQ
-721 SANGGSGSTTTG
+721 QSVSNTTTG
-733 SGSSTTNAKSSL
+733 SSANTKTNAKSSL

-759 AGLGMIMA
+759 AGISLMIA
-767 GAVALFMKFRKKST
+767 GAVALFMKFRKKGSS
-781 EE
+781 E

>member
-109 STKAIVDAQK
+109 STKAIVDARK

-145 TQKLEEAKAEKAD
+145 TEKLEEAKAEKAD

-262 IDVQNKIVTD
+262 IDLQNKIVTD

-390 KDQVGGLTET
+390 KDQVGGSIEI
-400 PKDNSETTETPTV
+400 PVENVKD
-413 EEVKSGHVEFV
+413 EVKSGHVEFV

-508 EVSKSDEETPKSDET
+508 EVSKSDET
-523 TTTTETPKS
+523 
-532 DEPTTTEE
+532 
-540 PKVDDTTKEEPKSDA
+540 
-555 DVTTEVPTTTSGS
+555 
-568 TTTTSGST
+568 
-576 TTTSGSTTTTSGST
+576 T

-626 LFTKATNGRVHIS
+626 VFSKSSSGKVAIS
-639 GTIDKTKLPECQKI
+639 GKIDKTKLESDQKL
-653 EGEYAKVVVTK
+653 EGEFATLRVSN
-664 ADGTEIGNFTVGDD
+664 AEGTEIGKYSIAND
-678 YKFSGEL
+678 YTFVGEL
-685 SETPKDGDKLIVKYG
+685 SSEPKEGDKLIINYG
-700 GKVYEVV
+700 GKTYEIK
-707 YTLDVDN
+707 YTLDS
-714 TTKSTTQ
+714 TKDLSGTQ
-721 SANGGSGSTTTG
+721 QSVSNTTTG
-733 SGSSTTNAKSSL
+733 SSADTKTNVKASL
-745 LPSTGQQNLIGMTI
+745 LPSTGQRNLLGMTI
-759 AGLGMIMA
+759 AGLSLMIA
-767 GAVALFMKFRKKST
+767 GVVALFMKFRKKGSA
-781 EE
+781 E

>member
-1 MSESKAKRLLTS
+1 MSESKTKRLVTTSAIALT
-13 SVVALSLAAP
+13 
-23 MASALTPVT
+23 MASSLLSAAVPVST
-32 SVLAED
+32 VLAED

-98 VTSDAEKIVVD
+98 VTFDAEKIVVD

-119 VVVDQTEV
+119 VVVEQTEV

-145 TQKLEEAKAEKAD
+145 TEKLEEAKAEKKVAD
-158 ADKKIADANKVI
+158 TKIVNANKVI
-170 DAQKAIIETAKKAIE
+170 TAQKQIIETANKAIE
-185 VATASKNEP
+185 VAEASKTEP
-194 TEDIKQFKKLLAAAQ
+194 TADIKQFQKLLVAAQ
-209 EDLKN
+209 EDL
-214 AIDASEKDKADGNVK
+214 ATATDAVAKDKADGNVK

-241 IDEADKII
+241 IDAANKIV
-249 EDAKKSISDSNKE
+249 EDSNKAIADANSE

-390 KDQVGGLTET
+390 KDQVGGSIET
-400 PKDNSETTETPTV
+400 PKDNSEITETPIV
-413 EEVKSGHVEFV
+413 EVKSGHVEFV

-474 KSDSVIT
+474 KSDSVIR

-497 NGEYVIKAVVK
+497 NGKYVIKAVVK

-523 TTTTETPKS
+523 TTTTNGST
-532 DEPTTTEE
+532 PTTN
-540 PKVDDTTKEEPKSDA
+540 
-555 DVTTEVPTTTSGS
+555 
-568 TTTTSGST
+568 
-576 TTTSGSTTTTSGST
+576 
-590 TTTSGSTTTTSGS
+590 GSTTTTSGS

-626 LFTKATNGRVHIS
+626 VFSKSSSGKVAIS
-639 GTIDKTKLPECQKI
+639 GKIDKTKLESDQKL
-653 EGEYAKVVVTK
+653 EGEFATLRVSN
-664 ADGTEIGNFTVGDD
+664 AEGTEIGKYSIAND
-678 YKFSGEL
+678 YTFVGEL
-685 SETPKDGDKLIVKYG
+685 SSEPKEGDKLIINYG
-700 GKVYEVV
+700 GKTYEIK
-707 YTLDVDN
+707 YTLDS
-714 TTKSTTQ
+714 TKDLSGTQ
-721 SANGGSGSTTTG
+721 QSVSNTTTG
-733 SGSSTTNAKSSL
+733 SSANTKTNAKSSL

-759 AGLGMIMA
+759 AGISLMIA
-767 GAVALFMKFRKKST
+767 GAVALFMKFRKKGSS
-781 EE
+781 E

>member
-1 MSESKAKRLLTS
+1 MSESKTKRLVTTSAIALT
-13 SVVALSLAAP
+13 
-23 MASALTPVT
+23 MASSLLSAAVPVST
-32 SVLAED
+32 VLAED

-98 VTSDAEKIVVD
+98 VTFDAEKIVVD

-119 VVVDQTEV
+119 VVVEQTEV

-145 TQKLEEAKAEKAD
+145 TEKLEEAKAEKKVAD
-158 ADKKIADANKVI
+158 TKIVNANKVI
-170 DAQKAIIETAKKAIE
+170 AAQKQIIETANKAIE
-185 VATASKNEP
+185 VAEASKTEP
-194 TEDIKQFKKLLAAAQ
+194 TADIKQFQKLLVAAQ
-209 EDLKN
+209 EDL
-214 AIDASEKDKADGNVK
+214 ATATDAVAKDKADGNVK

-241 IDEADKII
+241 IDAANKIV
-249 EDAKKSISDSNKE
+249 EDSNKAIADANSE

-390 KDQVGGLTET
+390 KDQVGGSIET
-400 PKDNSETTETPTV
+400 PKDNSEITETPIV
-413 EEVKSGHVEFV
+413 EVKSGHVEFV

-474 KSDSVIT
+474 KSDSVIR

-497 NGEYVIKAVVK
+497 NGKYVIKAVVK

-523 TTTTETPKS
+523 T
-532 DEPTTTEE
+532 PTTNGST
-540 PKVDDTTKEEPKSDA
+540 
-555 DVTTEVPTTTSGS
+555 PTTN
-568 TTTTSGST
+568 
-576 TTTSGSTTTTSGST
+576 
-590 TTTSGSTTTTSGS
+590 GSTTTTSGS

-626 LFTKATNGRVHIS
+626 VFSKSSSGKVAIS
-639 GTIDKTKLPECQKI
+639 GKIDKTKLESDQKL
-653 EGEYAKVVVTK
+653 EGEFATLRVSN
-664 ADGTEIGNFTVGDD
+664 AEGTEIGKYSIAND
-678 YKFSGEL
+678 YTFVGEL
-685 SETPKDGDKLIVKYG
+685 SSEPKEGDKLIINYG
-700 GKVYEVV
+700 GKTYEIK
-707 YTLDVDN
+707 YTLDS
-714 TTKSTTQ
+714 TKDLSGTQ
-721 SANGGSGSTTTG
+721 QSVSNTTTG
-733 SGSSTTNAKSSL
+733 SSANTKTNAKSSL

-759 AGLGMIMA
+759 AGISLMIA
-767 GAVALFMKFRKKST
+767 GAVALFMKFRKKGSS
-781 EE
+781 E

>member
-13 SVVALSLAAP
+13 SVVALSLATP

-370 AEKTLQVS
+370 AEKTLHVG

-434 SFDIKKL
+434 SLDIKKL

-540 PKVDDTTKEEPKSDA
+540 PKVDETTTTVEE
-555 DVTTEVPTTTSGS
+555 PTTTVDSN
-568 TTTTSGST
+568 
-576 TTTSGSTTTTSGST
+576 
-590 TTTSGSTTTTSGS
+590 TSGSTTTTSGS

-626 LFTKATNGRVHIS
+626 VFSKSSSGKVAIS
-639 GTIDKTKLPECQKI
+639 GKIDKNKLESDQKL
-653 EGEYAKVVVTK
+653 EGEFATLKVSNSE
-664 ADGTEIGNFTVGDD
+664 GTEIGKYSIAND
-678 YKFSGEL
+678 YTFVGEL
-685 SETPKDGDKLIVKYG
+685 SSEPKEGDKLLINYG
-700 GKVYEVV
+700 GKTYEIE
-707 YTLDVDN
+707 YTLDS
-714 TTKSTTQ
+714 TKDLSGTQ
-721 SANGGSGSTTTG
+721 QSVSNTTTG
-733 SGSSTTNAKSSL
+733 SSADTKTNVKASL
-745 LPSTGQQNLIGMTI
+745 LPSTGQRNLLGMTI
-759 AGLGMIMA
+759 AGVSLMIA
-767 GAVALFMKFRKKST
+767 GVVALFMKFRKKGSA
-781 EE
+781 E

>member
-1 MSESKAKRLLTS
+1 MSESKTKRLVTTSAIALT
-13 SVVALSLAAP
+13 
-23 MASALTPVT
+23 MASSLLSAAVPVST
-32 SVLAED
+32 VLAED

-98 VTSDAEKIVVD
+98 VTFDAEKIVVD

-119 VVVDQTEV
+119 VVVEQTEV

-145 TQKLEEAKAEKAD
+145 TEKLEEAKAEKKVAD
-158 ADKKIADANKVI
+158 TKIVNANKVI
-170 DAQKAIIETAKKAIE
+170 TAQKQIIETANKAIE
-185 VATASKNEP
+185 VAEASKTEP
-194 TEDIKQFKKLLAAAQ
+194 TADIKQFQKLLVAAQ
-209 EDLKN
+209 EDL
-214 AIDASEKDKADGNVK
+214 ATATDAVAKDKADGNVK

-241 IDEADKII
+241 IDAANKIV
-249 EDAKKSISDSNKE
+249 EDSNKAIADANSE

-390 KDQVGGLTET
+390 KDQVGGSIET
-400 PKDNSETTETPTV
+400 PKDNSEITETPIV
-413 EEVKSGHVEFV
+413 EVKSGHVEFV

-474 KSDSVIT
+474 KSDSVIR

-540 PKVDDTTKEEPKSDA
+540 PKDDETTTTVEE
-555 DVTTEVPTTTSGS
+555 PTTTVDSN
-568 TTTTSGST
+568 
-576 TTTSGSTTTTSGST
+576 TSGSTTTTSGST

-626 LFTKATNGRVHIS
+626 VFSKSSSGKVAIS
-639 GTIDKTKLPECQKI
+639 GKIDKTKLESDQKL
-653 EGEYAKVVVTK
+653 EGEFATLRVSN
-664 ADGTEIGNFTVGDD
+664 AEGTEIGKYSIAND
-678 YKFSGEL
+678 YTFVGEL
-685 SETPKDGDKLIVKYG
+685 SSEPKEGDKLIINYG
-700 GKVYEVV
+700 GKTYEIK
-707 YTLDVDN
+707 YTLDS
-714 TTKSTTQ
+714 TKDLSGTQ
-721 SANGGSGSTTTG
+721 QSVSNTTTG
-733 SGSSTTNAKSSL
+733 SSANTKTNAKSSL

-759 AGLGMIMA
+759 AGISLMIA
-767 GAVALFMKFRKKST
+767 GAVALFMKFRKKGSS
-781 EE
+781 E

>member
-1 MSESKAKRLLTS
+1 MSESKTKRLVTTSAIVLT
-13 SVVALSLAAP
+13 
-23 MASALTPVT
+23 MASPLLSAAVPVST
-32 SVLAED
+32 VLAED
-38 ADATTKSTT
+38 AVATTKSTT

-98 VTSDAEKIVVD
+98 VTFDAEKIVVD

-119 VVVDQTEV
+119 VVVEQTEV

-135 ENIKNVKELA
+135 ENIKNVNELA
-145 TQKLEEAKAEKAD
+145 TEKLEEAKAEKKAAD
-158 ADKKIADANKVI
+158 TKIANANKVI
-170 DAQKAIIETAKKAIE
+170 DAQKQIIETANKAIE
-185 VATASKNEP
+185 VAEASKTEP
-194 TEDIKQFKKLLAAAQ
+194 TADIKQFQKLLAAAQ
-209 EDLKN
+209 EDL
-214 AIDASEKDKADGNVK
+214 ATATDAVAKDKADGNVK

-241 IDEADKII
+241 IDAANKIV
-249 EDAKKSISDSNKE
+249 EDSNKAIADANSE
-262 IDVQNKIVTD
+262 IKVQEKIVTD

-307 AKSKISNAE
+307 AKFKISNAE

-334 TNASVIASAKEAV
+334 TNASVIVSAKETV
-347 STTTKLANDANEVF
+347 STTTKLANEANEVF

-390 KDQVGGLTET
+390 KDQVGGSIET
-400 PKDNSETTETPTV
+400 PKDNGEITETPMV
-413 EEVKSGHVEFV
+413 EVKSGYVEFV

-497 NGEYVIKAVVK
+497 SGEYVIKAVVK
-508 EVSKSDEETPKSDET
+508 EVSRSDEETPKSDET
-523 TTTTETPKS
+523 TTTT
-532 DEPTTTEE
+532 
-540 PKVDDTTKEEPKSDA
+540 
-555 DVTTEVPTTTSGS
+555 SGS

-576 TTTSGSTTTTSGST
+576 PTTNGST

-626 LFTKATNGRVHIS
+626 VFSKSSSGKVAIS
-639 GTIDKTKLPECQKI
+639 GKIDKTKLESDQKL
-653 EGEYAKVVVTK
+653 EGEFATLRVSN
-664 ADGTEIGNFTVGDD
+664 AEGTEIGKYSIAND
-678 YKFSGEL
+678 YTFVGEL
-685 SETPKDGDKLIVKYG
+685 SSEPKEGDKLIINYG
-700 GKVYEVV
+700 GKTYEIK
-707 YTLDVDN
+707 YTLDS
-714 TTKSTTQ
+714 TKDLSGTQ
-721 SANGGSGSTTTG
+721 QSVSNTTTG
-733 SGSSTTNAKSSL
+733 SSANTKTNAKSSL

-759 AGLGMIMA
+759 AGISLMIA
-767 GAVALFMKFRKKST
+767 GAVALFMKFRKKGSS
-781 EE
+781 E

>member
-1 MSESKAKRLLTS
+1 MSESKTKRLVTTSAIALT
-13 SVVALSLAAP
+13 
-23 MASALTPVT
+23 MASSLLSAAVPVST
-32 SVLAED
+32 VLAED

-98 VTSDAEKIVVD
+98 VTFDAEKIVVD

-119 VVVDQTEV
+119 VVVEQTEV

-145 TQKLEEAKAEKAD
+145 TEKLEEAKAEKKVAD
-158 ADKKIADANKVI
+158 TKIVNANKVI
-170 DAQKAIIETAKKAIE
+170 TAQKQIIETANKAIE
-185 VATASKNEP
+185 VAEASKTEP
-194 TEDIKQFKKLLAAAQ
+194 TADIKQFQKLLVAAQ
-209 EDLKN
+209 EDL
-214 AIDASEKDKADGNVK
+214 ATATDAVAKDKADGNVK

-241 IDEADKII
+241 IDAANKIV
-249 EDAKKSISDSNKE
+249 EDSNKAIADANSE

-390 KDQVGGLTET
+390 KDQVGGSIET
-400 PKDNSETTETPTV
+400 PKDNSEITETPIV
-413 EEVKSGHVEFV
+413 EVKSGHVEFV

-474 KSDSVIT
+474 KSDSVIR

-497 NGEYVIKAVVK
+497 NGKYVIKAVVK

-523 TTTTETPKS
+523 T
-532 DEPTTTEE
+532 PTTNGST
-540 PKVDDTTKEEPKSDA
+540 
-555 DVTTEVPTTTSGS
+555 PTTNGS
-568 TTTTSGST
+568 TPTTNGST
-576 TTTSGSTTTTSGST
+576 PTTNGSTTTTSGST

-626 LFTKATNGRVHIS
+626 VFSKSSSGKVAIS
-639 GTIDKTKLPECQKI
+639 GKIDKTKLESDQKL
-653 EGEYAKVVVTK
+653 EGEFATLRVSN
-664 ADGTEIGNFTVGDD
+664 AEGTEIGKYSIAND
-678 YKFSGEL
+678 YTFVGEL
-685 SETPKDGDKLIVKYG
+685 SSEPKEGDKLIINYG
-700 GKVYEVV
+700 GKTYEIK
-707 YTLDVDN
+707 YTLDS
-714 TTKSTTQ
+714 TKDLSGTQ
-721 SANGGSGSTTTG
+721 QSVSNTTTG
-733 SGSSTTNAKSSL
+733 SSANTKTNAKSSL

-759 AGLGMIMA
+759 AGISLMIA
-767 GAVALFMKFRKKST
+767 GAVALFMKFRKKGSS
-781 EE
+781 E

>member
-1 MSESKAKRLLTS
+1 MSESKTKRLVTTSAIALT
-13 SVVALSLAAP
+13 
-23 MASALTPVT
+23 MASSLLSAAVPVST
-32 SVLAED
+32 VLAED

-98 VTSDAEKIVVD
+98 VTFDAEKIVVD

-119 VVVDQTEV
+119 VVVEQTEV

-145 TQKLEEAKAEKAD
+145 TEKLEEAKAEKKVAD
-158 ADKKIADANKVI
+158 TKIVNANKVI
-170 DAQKAIIETAKKAIE
+170 TAQKQIIETANKAIE
-185 VATASKNEP
+185 VAEASKTEP
-194 TEDIKQFKKLLAAAQ
+194 TADIKQFQKLLVAAQ
-209 EDLKN
+209 EDL
-214 AIDASEKDKADGNVK
+214 ATATDAVAKDKADGNVK

-241 IDEADKII
+241 IDAANKIV
-249 EDAKKSISDSNKE
+249 EDSNKAIADANSE

-334 TNASVIASAKEAV
+334 TNASVIVSAKETV

-390 KDQVGGLTET
+390 KDQVGGSIET
-400 PKDNSETTETPTV
+400 PKDNSEITETPIV
-413 EEVKSGHVEFV
+413 EVKSGHVEFV

-474 KSDSVIT
+474 KSDSVIR

-497 NGEYVIKAVVK
+497 NGKYVIKAVVK

-523 TTTTETPKS
+523 T
-532 DEPTTTEE
+532 PTTNGST
-540 PKVDDTTKEEPKSDA
+540 
-555 DVTTEVPTTTSGS
+555 PTTN
-568 TTTTSGST
+568 
-576 TTTSGSTTTTSGST
+576 
-590 TTTSGSTTTTSGS
+590 GSTTTTSGS

-626 LFTKATNGRVHIS
+626 VFSKSSSGKVAIS
-639 GTIDKTKLPECQKI
+639 GKIDKTKLESDQKL
-653 EGEYAKVVVTK
+653 EGEFATLRVSN
-664 ADGTEIGNFTVGDD
+664 AEGTEIGKYSIAND
-678 YKFSGEL
+678 YTFVGEL
-685 SETPKDGDKLIVKYG
+685 SSEPKEGDKLIINYG
-700 GKVYEVV
+700 GKTYEIK
-707 YTLDVDN
+707 YTLDS
-714 TTKSTTQ
+714 TKDLSGTQ
-721 SANGGSGSTTTG
+721 QSVSNTTTG
-733 SGSSTTNAKSSL
+733 SSANTKTNAKSSL

-759 AGLGMIMA
+759 AGISLMIA
-767 GAVALFMKFRKKST
+767 GAVALFMKFRKKGSS
-781 EE
+781 E

>member
-1 MSESKAKRLLTS
+1 MSESKTKRLVTTSAIALT
-13 SVVALSLAAP
+13 
-23 MASALTPVT
+23 MASSLLSAAVPVST
-32 SVLAED
+32 VLAED

-98 VTSDAEKIVVD
+98 VTFDAEKIVVD

-119 VVVDQTEV
+119 VVVEQTEV

-145 TQKLEEAKAEKAD
+145 TEKLEEAKAEKKVAD
-158 ADKKIADANKVI
+158 TKIVNANKVI
-170 DAQKAIIETAKKAIE
+170 TAQKQIIETANKAIE
-185 VATASKNEP
+185 VAEASKTEP
-194 TEDIKQFKKLLAAAQ
+194 TADIKQFQKLLVAAQ
-209 EDLKN
+209 EDL
-214 AIDASEKDKADGNVK
+214 ATATDAVAKDKADGNVK

-241 IDEADKII
+241 IDAANKIV
-249 EDAKKSISDSNKE
+249 EDSNKAIADANSE

-347 STTTKLANDANEVF
+347 STTTKLANEANEVF

-390 KDQVGGLTET
+390 KDQVGGSIET
-400 PKDNSETTETPTV
+400 PKDNSEITETPIV
-413 EEVKSGHVEFV
+413 EVKSGHVEFV

-474 KSDSVIT
+474 KSDSVIR

-497 NGEYVIKAVVK
+497 NGKYVIKAVVK

-523 TTTTETPKS
+523 
-532 DEPTTTEE
+532 
-540 PKVDDTTKEEPKSDA
+540 
-555 DVTTEVPTTTSGS
+555 
-568 TTTTSGST
+568 
-576 TTTSGSTTTTSGST
+576 
-590 TTTSGSTTTTSGS
+590 TTTTSGS

-626 LFTKATNGRVHIS
+626 VFSKSSSGKVAIS
-639 GTIDKTKLPECQKI
+639 GKIDKTKLESDQKL
-653 EGEYAKVVVTK
+653 EGEFATLRVSN
-664 ADGTEIGNFTVGDD
+664 AEGTEIGKYSIAND
-678 YKFSGEL
+678 YTFVGEL
-685 SETPKDGDKLIVKYG
+685 SSEPKEGDKLIINYG
-700 GKVYEVV
+700 GKTYEIK
-707 YTLDVDN
+707 YTLDS
-714 TTKSTTQ
+714 TKDLSGTQ
-721 SANGGSGSTTTG
+721 QSVSNTTTG
-733 SGSSTTNAKSSL
+733 SSANTKTNAKSSL

-759 AGLGMIMA
+759 AGISLMIA
-767 GAVALFMKFRKKST
+767 GAVALFMKFRKKGSS
-781 EE
+781 E

>member
-590 TTTSGSTTTTSGS
+590 TTTSGSTTTT
-603 TTTTQQAE
+603 QQAE

>member
-1 MSESKAKRLLTS
+1 MSESKTKRLVTTSAIALT
-13 SVVALSLAAP
+13 
-23 MASALTPVT
+23 MASSLLSAAVPVST
-32 SVLAED
+32 VLAED

-98 VTSDAEKIVVD
+98 VTFDAEKIVVD

-119 VVVDQTEV
+119 VVVEQTEV

-145 TQKLEEAKAEKAD
+145 TEKLEEAKAEKKVAD
-158 ADKKIADANKVI
+158 TKIVNANKVI
-170 DAQKAIIETAKKAIE
+170 TAQKQIIETANKAIE
-185 VATASKNEP
+185 VAEASKTEP
-194 TEDIKQFKKLLAAAQ
+194 TADIKQFQKLLVAAQ
-209 EDLKN
+209 EDL
-214 AIDASEKDKADGNVK
+214 ATATDAVAKDKADGNVK

-241 IDEADKII
+241 IDAANKIV
-249 EDAKKSISDSNKE
+249 EDSNKAIADANSE

-334 TNASVIASAKEAV
+334 TNASVIVSAKETV
-347 STTTKLANDANEVF
+347 STTTKLANEANEVF

-390 KDQVGGLTET
+390 KDQVGGSTET
-400 PKDNSETTETPTV
+400 PKDNSEITETPMV
-413 EEVKSGHVEFV
+413 EVKSGHVEFV

-474 KSDSVIT
+474 KSDSVIR

-497 NGEYVIKAVVK
+497 NGKYVIKAVVK

-523 TTTTETPKS
+523 T
-532 DEPTTTEE
+532 PTTNGST
-540 PKVDDTTKEEPKSDA
+540 
-555 DVTTEVPTTTSGS
+555 PTTN
-568 TTTTSGST
+568 
-576 TTTSGSTTTTSGST
+576 
-590 TTTSGSTTTTSGS
+590 GSTTTTSGS

-626 LFTKATNGRVHIS
+626 VFSKSSSGKVAIS
-639 GTIDKTKLPECQKI
+639 GKIDKTKLESDQKL
-653 EGEYAKVVVTK
+653 EGEFATLRVSN
-664 ADGTEIGNFTVGDD
+664 AEGTEIGKYSIAND
-678 YKFSGEL
+678 YTFVGEL
-685 SETPKDGDKLIVKYG
+685 SSEPKEGDKLIINYG
-700 GKVYEVV
+700 GKTYEIK
-707 YTLDVDN
+707 YTLDS
-714 TTKSTTQ
+714 TKDLSGTQ
-721 SANGGSGSTTTG
+721 QSVSNTTTG
-733 SGSSTTNAKSSL
+733 SSANTKTNAKSSL

-759 AGLGMIMA
+759 AGISLMIA
-767 GAVALFMKFRKKST
+767 GAVALFMKFRKKGSS
-781 EE
+781 E

>member
-13 SVVALSLAAP
+13 SVVALSLATP

-370 AEKTLQVS
+370 AEKTLHVS

-390 KDQVGGLTET
+390 KDQVGGSTET

-523 TTTTETPKS
+523 TTTT
-532 DEPTTTEE
+532 
-540 PKVDDTTKEEPKSDA
+540 
-555 DVTTEVPTTTSGS
+555 SGS

-626 LFTKATNGRVHIS
+626 VFSKSSSGKVAIS
-639 GTIDKTKLPECQKI
+639 GKIDKNKLESDQKL
-653 EGEYAKVVVTK
+653 EGEFATLTVSN
-664 ADGTEIGNFTVGDD
+664 AEGTEIGKYSIAND
-678 YKFSGEL
+678 YTFVGEL
-685 SETPKDGDKLIVKYG
+685 SSEPKEGDKLIINYG
-700 GKVYEVV
+700 GKTYEIE
-707 YTLDVDN
+707 YTLDS
-714 TTKSTTQ
+714 TKDLSGTQ
-721 SANGGSGSTTTG
+721 QSVSNTTTG
-733 SGSSTTNAKSSL
+733 SSADTKTNVKASL
-745 LPSTGQQNLIGMTI
+745 LPSTGQRNLLGMTI
-759 AGLGMIMA
+759 AGISLMIA
-767 GAVALFMKFRKKST
+767 GAVALFMKFRKKGSS
-781 EE
+781 E

>member
-1 MSESKAKRLLTS
+1 MSESKTKRLVTTSAIALT
-13 SVVALSLAAP
+13 
-23 MASALTPVT
+23 MASSLLSAAVPVST
-32 SVLAED
+32 VLAED

-119 VVVDQTEV
+119 VVVEQTEV

-145 TQKLEEAKAEKAD
+145 TEKLEEAKAEKKVAD
-158 ADKKIADANKVI
+158 TKIVNANKVI
-170 DAQKAIIETAKKAIE
+170 TAQKQIIETANKAIE
-185 VATASKNEP
+185 VAEASKTEP
-194 TEDIKQFKKLLAAAQ
+194 TADIKQFQKLLVAAQ
-209 EDLKN
+209 EDL
-214 AIDASEKDKADGNVK
+214 ATATDAVAKDKADGNVK

-241 IDEADKII
+241 IDAANKIV
-249 EDAKKSISDSNKE
+249 EDSNKAIADANSE

-390 KDQVGGLTET
+390 KDQVGGSIET
-400 PKDNSETTETPTV
+400 PKDNSEITETPIV
-413 EEVKSGHVEFV
+413 EVKSGHVEFV

-474 KSDSVIT
+474 KSDSVIR

-497 NGEYVIKAVVK
+497 NGKYVIKAVVK
-508 EVSKSDEETPKSDET
+508 EVSKSDEETPKSDKT
-523 TTTTETPKS
+523 T
-532 DEPTTTEE
+532 PTTNGST
-540 PKVDDTTKEEPKSDA
+540 
-555 DVTTEVPTTTSGS
+555 PTTN
-568 TTTTSGST
+568 
-576 TTTSGSTTTTSGST
+576 
-590 TTTSGSTTTTSGS
+590 GSTTTTSGS

-626 LFTKATNGRVHIS
+626 VFSKSSSGKVAIS
-639 GTIDKTKLPECQKI
+639 GKIDKTKLESDQKL
-653 EGEYAKVVVTK
+653 EGEFATLRVSN
-664 ADGTEIGNFTVGDD
+664 AEGTEIGKYSIAND
-678 YKFSGEL
+678 YTFVGEL
-685 SETPKDGDKLIVKYG
+685 SSEPKEGDKLIINYG
-700 GKVYEVV
+700 GKTYEIK
-707 YTLDVDN
+707 YTLDS
-714 TTKSTTQ
+714 TKDLSGTQ
-721 SANGGSGSTTTG
+721 QSVSNTTTG
-733 SGSSTTNAKSSL
+733 SSANTKTNAKSSL

-759 AGLGMIMA
+759 AGISLMIA
-767 GAVALFMKFRKKST
+767 GAVALFMKFRKKGSS
-781 EE
+781 E

>member
-1 MSESKAKRLLTS
+1 MSESKTKRLVTTSAIALT
-13 SVVALSLAAP
+13 
-23 MASALTPVT
+23 MASSLLSAAVPVST
-32 SVLAED
+32 VLAED

-98 VTSDAEKIVVD
+98 VTFDAEKIVVD

-145 TQKLEEAKAEKAD
+145 TEKLEEAKAEKKVAD
-158 ADKKIADANKVI
+158 TKIVNANKVI
-170 DAQKAIIETAKKAIE
+170 TAQKQIIETANKAIE
-185 VATASKNEP
+185 VAEASKTEP
-194 TEDIKQFKKLLAAAQ
+194 TADIKQFQKLLVAAQ
-209 EDLKN
+209 EDL
-214 AIDASEKDKADGNVK
+214 ATATDAVAKDKADGNVK

-241 IDEADKII
+241 IDAANKIV
-249 EDAKKSISDSNKE
+249 EDSNKAIADANSE

-390 KDQVGGLTET
+390 KDQVGGSIET
-400 PKDNSETTETPTV
+400 PKDNSEITETPIV
-413 EEVKSGHVEFV
+413 EVKSGHVEFV

-474 KSDSVIT
+474 KSDSVIR

-497 NGEYVIKAVVK
+497 NGKYVIKAVVK
-508 EVSKSDEETPKSDET
+508 EVSKSDEETPKSDGST
-523 TTTTETPKS
+523 
-532 DEPTTTEE
+532 PTTN
-540 PKVDDTTKEEPKSDA
+540 
-555 DVTTEVPTTTSGS
+555 
-568 TTTTSGST
+568 
-576 TTTSGSTTTTSGST
+576 
-590 TTTSGSTTTTSGS
+590 GSTTTTSGS

-626 LFTKATNGRVHIS
+626 VFSKSSSGKVAIS
-639 GTIDKTKLPECQKI
+639 GKIDKTKLESDQKL
-653 EGEYAKVVVTK
+653 EGEFATLRVSN
-664 ADGTEIGNFTVGDD
+664 AEGTEIGKYSIAND
-678 YKFSGEL
+678 YTFVGEL
-685 SETPKDGDKLIVKYG
+685 SSEPKEGDKLIINYG
-700 GKVYEVV
+700 GKTYEIK
-707 YTLDVDN
+707 YTLDS
-714 TTKSTTQ
+714 TKDLSGTQ
-721 SANGGSGSTTTG
+721 QSVSNTTTG
-733 SGSSTTNAKSSL
+733 SSANTKTNAKSSL

-759 AGLGMIMA
+759 AGISLMIA
-767 GAVALFMKFRKKST
+767 GAVALFMKFRKKGSS
-781 EE
+781 E

>member
-370 AEKTLQVS
+370 AEKTLHVS

-424 TESGSHVDTI
+424 TEFGSHVDTI

-555 DVTTEVPTTTSGS
+555 DVTTEVPTKDDE
-568 TTTTSGST
+568 TTTTVEEPT
-576 TTTSGSTTTTSGST
+576 TTVDSNTSGST

-626 LFTKATNGRVHIS
+626 VFSKSSSGKVAIS
-639 GTIDKTKLPECQKI
+639 GKIDKNKLESDQKL
-653 EGEYAKVVVTK
+653 EGEFATLKVSNSE
-664 ADGTEIGNFTVGDD
+664 GTEIGKYSIAND
-678 YKFSGEL
+678 YTFVGEL
-685 SETPKDGDKLIVKYG
+685 SSEPKEGDKLIINYG
-700 GKVYEVV
+700 GKTYEIE
-707 YTLDVDN
+707 YTLDS
-714 TTKSTTQ
+714 TKDLSGTQQ
-721 SANGGSGSTTTG
+721 SASNTTTG
-733 SGSSTTNAKSSL
+733 SSADTKTNVKASL
-745 LPSTGQQNLIGMTI
+745 LPSTGQRNPLGMTI
-759 AGLGMIMA
+759 AGLSLMIA
-767 GAVALFMKFRKKST
+767 GVVALFMKFRKKESA
-781 EE
+781 E

>member
-1 MSESKAKRLLTS
+1 MSESKVKRLLTS

-23 MASALTPVT
+23 MASTLTPVT

-119 VVVDQTEV
+119 VVVEQTDV

-135 ENIKNVKELA
+135 ENIKNVNELA
-145 TQKLEEAKAEKAD
+145 TKKLEIAKKAKAD
-158 ADKKIADANKVI
+158 ADKKISDANKVI
-170 DAQKAIIETAKKAIE
+170 EAQKAIIETAKKAIE

-321 STEAKEKAESTIE
+321 FTEAKEKAESTVE
-334 TNASVIASAKEAV
+334 TNASVIESAKEAV

-361 ESAKTRMEK
+361 ESAKTRMET

-390 KDQVGGLTET
+390 KDQVGGSTET
-400 PKDNSETTETPTV
+400 PKDNSETTETPSV
-413 EEVKSGHVEFV
+413 EEVKSGRVEFV

-481 LTPGAYNVVEV
+481 LTSGAHNVVEV

-523 TTTTETPKS
+523 TTTIETPKS

-555 DVTTEVPTTTSGS
+555 DGNTSGS
-568 TTTTSGST
+568 TTTTTTSGST
-576 TTTSGSTTTTSGST
+576 T
-590 TTTSGSTTTTSGS
+590 TTTTSGS

-611 QPKGQTSADGILTNI
+611 PPKGQTSADGILTNI
-626 LFTKATNGRVHIS
+626 VFSKSSSGKVAIS
-639 GTIDKTKLPECQKI
+639 GKIDKTKLESDQKL
-653 EGEYAKVVVTK
+653 EGEFATLRVSN
-664 ADGTEIGNFTVGDD
+664 AEGTEIGKYSIAND
-678 YKFSGEL
+678 YTFVGEL
-685 SETPKDGDKLIVKYG
+685 SSEPKEGDKLIINYG
-700 GKVYEVV
+700 GKTYEIK
-707 YTLDVDN
+707 YTLDS
-714 TTKSTTQ
+714 TKDLSGTQ
-721 SANGGSGSTTTG
+721 QSVSNTTTG
-733 SGSSTTNAKSSL
+733 SSANTKTNVKASL
-745 LPSTGQQNLIGMTI
+745 LPSTGQRNLLGMTI
-759 AGLGMIMA
+759 AGLSLMIA
-767 GAVALFMKFRKKST
+767 GVVALFMKFRKKGSA
-781 EE
+781 E

>member
-194 TEDIKQFKKLLAAAQ
+194 TEDIKQFKKLLVAAQ

-555 DVTTEVPTTTSGS
+555 DVTTEVPTKDDETTSTVEEP
-568 TTTTSGST
+568 TTTVDSN
-576 TTTSGSTTTTSGST
+576 
-590 TTTSGSTTTTSGS
+590 TSGSTTTTSGS

-611 QPKGQTSADGILTNI
+611 QPKGQMSADGILTNI
-626 LFTKATNGRVHIS
+626 VFSKSSSGKVAIS
-639 GTIDKTKLPECQKI
+639 GKIDKTKLESDQKL
-653 EGEYAKVVVTK
+653 EGEFATLKVSNSE
-664 ADGTEIGNFTVGDD
+664 GTEIGKYSIAND
-678 YKFSGEL
+678 YTFVGEL
-685 SETPKDGDKLIVKYG
+685 SSEPKEGDKLIINYG
-700 GKVYEVV
+700 GKTYEIE
-707 YTLDVDN
+707 YTLDS
-714 TTKSTTQ
+714 TKDLSGTQ
-721 SANGGSGSTTTG
+721 QSVSNTTTG
-733 SGSSTTNAKSSL
+733 SSADTKTNVKASM
-745 LPSTGQQNLIGMTI
+745 LPSTGQRNPLGMTI
-759 AGLGMIMA
+759 AGLSLMIA
-767 GAVALFMKFRKKST
+767 GVVALFMKFRKKGLADSA
-781 EE
+781 E

>member
-1 MSESKAKRLLTS
+1 MSESKTKRLVTTSAIALT
-13 SVVALSLAAP
+13 
-23 MASALTPVT
+23 MASSLLSAAVPVST
-32 SVLAED
+32 VLAED

-135 ENIKNVKELA
+135 ENIKNVNELG
-145 TQKLEEAKAEKAD
+145 TKKLEIAKKAKAD
-158 ADKKIADANKVI
+158 ADKNISDANKVI
-170 DAQKAIIETAKKAIE
+170 EAQKAIIETAKKAIE

-390 KDQVGGLTET
+390 KDQVGGSIET
-400 PKDNSETTETPTV
+400 PKDNSEITETPMV
-413 EEVKSGHVEFV
+413 EVKSGHVEFV

-457 VKSILDSEVEK
+457 VKSILDSEVKK

-481 LTPGAYNVVEV
+481 LTPGAYNVVKV

-523 TTTTETPKS
+523 TTTN
-532 DEPTTTEE
+532 
-540 PKVDDTTKEEPKSDA
+540 
-555 DVTTEVPTTTSGS
+555 
-568 TTTTSGST
+568 
-576 TTTSGSTTTTSGST
+576 GSTTTTSGST

-626 LFTKATNGRVHIS
+626 LFTKATNERIHIS
-639 GTIDKTKLPECQKI
+639 GTIDKAKLSDGQKI

-685 SETPKDGDKLIVKYG
+685 SEAPKDGDKLIVKYG
-700 GKVYEVV
+700 GKIYEVV

-721 SANGGSGSTTTG
+721 SANNSYSSGSTTTG
-733 SGSSTTNAKSSL
+733 SGSTTKNINAKSSL

-759 AGLGMIMA
+759 AGLGMIVA

>member
-1 MSESKAKRLLTS
+1 MSESKTKRLVTTSAIALT
-13 SVVALSLAAP
+13 
-23 MASALTPVT
+23 MASSLLSAAVPVST
-32 SVLAED
+32 VLAED

-145 TQKLEEAKAEKAD
+145 TEKLEEAKAEKKVAD
-158 ADKKIADANKVI
+158 TKIVNANKVI
-170 DAQKAIIETAKKAIE
+170 AAQKQIIETANKAIE
-185 VATASKNEP
+185 VAEASKTEP
-194 TEDIKQFKKLLAAAQ
+194 TADIKQFQKLLVAAQ
-209 EDLKN
+209 EDL
-214 AIDASEKDKADGNVK
+214 ATATDAVAKDKADGNVK

-241 IDEADKII
+241 IDAANKIV
-249 EDAKKSISDSNKE
+249 EDSNKAIADANSE

-347 STTTKLANDANEVF
+347 STTTKLANEANEVF

-390 KDQVGGLTET
+390 KDQVGGSTET
-400 PKDNSETTETPTV
+400 PKDNSEITETPIV
-413 EEVKSGHVEFV
+413 EVKSGHVEFV

-474 KSDSVIT
+474 KSDSVIR

-497 NGEYVIKAVVK
+497 NGKYVIKAVVK
-508 EVSKSDEETPKSDET
+508 EVSKSDEETPKSDGST
-523 TTTTETPKS
+523 
-532 DEPTTTEE
+532 PTTNGST
-540 PKVDDTTKEEPKSDA
+540 
-555 DVTTEVPTTTSGS
+555 PTTNGS
-568 TTTTSGST
+568 TPTTN
-576 TTTSGSTTTTSGST
+576 
-590 TTTSGSTTTTSGS
+590 GSTTTTSGS

-626 LFTKATNGRVHIS
+626 VFSKSSSGKVAIS
-639 GTIDKTKLPECQKI
+639 GKIDKTKLESDQKL
-653 EGEYAKVVVTK
+653 EGEFATLRVSN
-664 ADGTEIGNFTVGDD
+664 AEGTEIGKYSIAND
-678 YKFSGEL
+678 YTFVGEL
-685 SETPKDGDKLIVKYG
+685 SSEPKEGDKLIINYG
-700 GKVYEVV
+700 GKTYEIK
-707 YTLDVDN
+707 YTLDS
-714 TTKSTTQ
+714 TKDLSGTQ
-721 SANGGSGSTTTG
+721 QSVSNTTTG
-733 SGSSTTNAKSSL
+733 SSANTKTNAKSSL

-759 AGLGMIMA
+759 AGISLMIA
-767 GAVALFMKFRKKST
+767 GAVALFMKFRKKGSS
-781 EE
+781 E